1 VTIDGTVFHRVQIG
15 PTTDLDALNRTR
27 RQLRDAGIDALV
39 RKARD

>member
-1 VTIDGTVFHRVQIG
+1 VQVG

-27 RQLRDAGIDALV
+27 SQLRDAGIDALV